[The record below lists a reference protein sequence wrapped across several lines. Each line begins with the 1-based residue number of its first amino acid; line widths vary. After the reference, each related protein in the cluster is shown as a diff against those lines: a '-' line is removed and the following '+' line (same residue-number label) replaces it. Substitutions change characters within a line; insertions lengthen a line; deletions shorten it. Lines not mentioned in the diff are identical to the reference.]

1 MFLAAL
7 ASLCGA
13 APSAAVPPPEPHPL
27 VTIDLNPD
35 GSAHLVE
42 NEVRA
47 YRQVPL
53 AFEAST
59 GDELLLWLTDSG
71 GLLVLDLEAPSGQR
85 WIQGARP
92 GTDGLRL
99 LLAETGVYRL
109 YVAMS
114 GDAARTG
121 RKATFQLRLM
131 LRRFPPTKGQ

>member
-1 MFLAAL
+1 MLL
-7 ASLCGA
+7 ILGLCWA
-13 APSAAVPPPEPHPL
+13 APSGAVPPPPPHPL
-27 VTIDLNPD
+27 VKVELHPD
-35 GSAHLVE
+35 GSERVVN

-109 YVAMS
+109 YVVMS

-121 RKATFQLRLM
+121 RKAAFQLRLR
-131 LRRFPPTKGQ
+131 LRPITPSEGR